1 MKNEDI
7 ILKTINLSWFMQM
20 EEMMMEELV
29 GYVTGNT
36 KRIQII
42 QVLGKSKLEVGK
54 VAKIIHTPERLTMK
68 VLKGLEEK
76 GLVKA
81 DGKTYTLTDIGSEIE
96 NRIKSL

>member
-1 MKNEDI
+1 MRI
-7 ILKTINLSWFMQM
+7 G
-20 EEMMMEELV
+20 EMMMEELV

-42 QVLGKSKLEVGK
+42 QVLGKGKLEVGK
-54 VAKIIHTPERLTMK
+54 VAKITHTPERLTVK

-81 DGKTYTLTDIGSEIE
+81 DGKTYTLTDVGAEVES
-96 NRIKSL
+96 RIKSL

>member
-1 MKNEDI
+1 
-7 ILKTINLSWFMQM
+7 MQIG
-20 EEMMMEELV
+20 EMMTEELV

-42 QVLGKSKLEVGK
+42 QVLGKGKLEVDK
-54 VAKIIHTPERLTMK
+54 VAKITHTPERLTTK

-81 DGKTYTLTDIGSEIE
+81 EGKTYSLTEIGSEIE